1 MTVDLYTTTAD
12 PRELTK
18 SKTAIAS
25 GITCKPA
32 APFSILN
39 PRIILSY
46 SAAYAACNY
55 VYIGEFS
62 RYYFATPQVLTGN
75 EIQLDCSVDAL
86 SSYDLSNVPIMCV
99 RSESTGINYCP
110 DNKLPIDP
118 EQSFIEGKLFPN
130 QPLLWDSQLVETDN
144 YLVTVNAERSIL

>member
-18 SKTAIAS
+18 SKTSIAT

-39 PRIILSY
+39 PRIIFSY
-46 SAAYAACNY
+46 SSEYANCNY
-55 VYIGEFS
+55 IYIGEFS

-75 EIQLDCSVDAL
+75 EIELDCSVDVL
-86 SSYDLSNVPIMCV
+86 GSFNLSNVPIMCV
-99 RSESTGINYCP
+99 RSESAGVNYVKDP
-110 DNKLPIDP
+110 QLPID
-118 EQSFIEGKLFPN
+118 ENRIYIQGIEFPGN
-130 QPLLWDSQLVETDN
+130 PFTSGSGAKN
-144 YLVTVNAERSIL
+144 YLLITNG

>member
-18 SKTAIAS
+18 SKTSIAT

-46 SAAYAACNY
+46 SSAYAACNY

-75 EIQLDCSVDAL
+75 EIQLDCSVDVL
-86 SSYDLSNVPIMCV
+86 SSYNLSNVPIMCV
-99 RSESTGINYCP
+99 RSERAGVNYVKDP
-110 DNKLPIDP
+110 QLPID
-118 EQSFIEGKLFPN
+118 ENRIYIQGIEFPGN
-130 QPLLWDSQLVETDN
+130 PLISGSGAKN
-144 YLVTVNAERSIL
+144 YLLITNG